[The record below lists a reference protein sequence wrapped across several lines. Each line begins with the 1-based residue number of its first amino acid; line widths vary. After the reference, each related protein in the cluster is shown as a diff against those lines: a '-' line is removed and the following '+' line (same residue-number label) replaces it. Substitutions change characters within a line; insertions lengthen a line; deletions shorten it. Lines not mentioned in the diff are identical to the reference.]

1 MSTNTTQI
9 RAAVVREK
17 GGPFYLEGLTL
28 ESPRRD
34 EVLVRI
40 VATGMCHTDIVAR
53 DQGLPVPQPVVLGHE
68 GAGIVERVGA
78 DVVKVAPGDT
88 VVLTFLTCGRCKP
101 CLLGRMAYCE
111 KLFPLCFGGSRLDG
125 STATVDDRGEK
136 VHDRYFGQSSFATHA
151 LANERNVVK
160 VNGDVPLER
169 LGPLGC
175 GIQTG
180 AGAVM
185 NALKVRPGTSFACF
199 GAGAVGCSAIM
210 AARAVGATTI
220 IAIDLVPS
228 RLEMAKELD
237 ATHVINGKETNPV
250 EAIRDITG
258 GGVDYSLEA
267 TGVPSALHQA
277 IEALGVL
284 GTCGILGVA
293 PLGATVS
300 FDVNNLM
307 IPGKSIRGIVEGDS
321 VPDVFIPQL
330 IELNAQ
336 GRFPF
341 EKLTKFYNLD
351 QINQA
356 AQDTEKGDT
365 IKPIIR
371 LSAPDLNSK
380 GGP

>member
-1 MSTNTTQI
+1 MSTNGKHIQ
-9 RAAVVREK
+9 AAVVREK
-17 GGPFYLEGLTL
+17 GGPFNVESLTL
-28 ESPRRD
+28 GGPRQD
-34 EVLVRI
+34 EVLVRV
-40 VATGMCHTDIVAR
+40 VATGMCHTDMVAR
-53 DQGLPVPQPVVLGHE
+53 DQGYPVPQPIVLGHE
-68 GAGIVERVGA
+68 GAGIVESVGA
-78 DVVKVAPGDT
+78 DVVKVAPGDS

-101 CLLGRMAYCE
+101 CRLGRVAHCE
-111 KLFPLCFGGSRLDG
+111 RTFPLCFGGSRLDG
-125 STATVDDRGEK
+125 STATVDGRGEK
-136 VHDRYFGQSSFATHA
+136 VHDHFFGQSSFATYA

-160 VNGDVPLER
+160 VNRDVPLER

-185 NALKVRPGTSFACF
+185 NALNVRPGTSFACF

-228 RLEMAKELD
+228 RLEMAKELG
-237 ATHVINGKETNPV
+237 ATQVINSKQTNPV

-267 TGVPSALHQA
+267 SGDPSALHQA
-277 IEALGVL
+277 IEALGSL
-284 GTCGILGVA
+284 GTCGIVGA
-293 PLGATVS
+293 EPLGTEVS

-307 IPGKSIRGIVEGDS
+307 IPGKSIRGILEGES
-321 VPDVFIPQL
+321 VPDIFIPQL

-336 GRFPF
+336 GQFPF
-341 EKLTKFYNLD
+341 EKLTKFYSLD

-356 AQDTEKGDT
+356 ANESAAGGT

-371 LSAPDLNSK
+371 LSAE
-380 GGP
+380 